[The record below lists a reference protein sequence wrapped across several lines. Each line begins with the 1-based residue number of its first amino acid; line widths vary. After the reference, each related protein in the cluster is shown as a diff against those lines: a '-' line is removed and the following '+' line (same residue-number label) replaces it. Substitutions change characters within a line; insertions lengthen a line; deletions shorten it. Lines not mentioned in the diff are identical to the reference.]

1 MKYTIFKTKW
11 GYFGLAGT
19 EKGIFQSW
27 LPSEREK
34 VKSEILR
41 QWPGAR
47 YDKDLFKKVQ
57 GLISAYL
64 EGNCVNFGRD
74 ISVVLNGSMGR
85 FAKRVLMECR
95 RLRFGQTISYG
106 KLAEKAGSAG
116 AARAA
121 GNALAGNP
129 LPLIIPCH
137 RVTCAD
143 GGLGGFSAI
152 RSGMPYGMGAVLL
165 KKRMLKLEEKALE
178 TA

>member
-27 LPSEREK
+27 LPGEREK

-41 QWPGAR
+41 RWPGAR
-47 YDKDLFKKVQ
+47 HEKALFRKVQ
-57 GLISAYL
+57 GLISAYFK
-64 EGNCVNFGRD
+64 GDCVNFGRD
-74 ISVVLNGSMGR
+74 ISIVLGNEPGG
-85 FAKRVLMECR
+85 FARRVLTVCR
-95 RLRFGQTISYG
+95 RVRFGETISYG
-106 KLAEKAGSAG
+106 ELAEKAGSAG

-137 RVTCAD
+137 RVICAD
-143 GGLGGFSAI
+143 GRIGGFSAT
-152 RSGMPYGMGAVLL
+152 GAVLL
-165 KKRMLKLEEKALE
+165 KKRMLTLEEKALE
-178 TA
+178 TG

>member
-1 MKYTIFKTKW
+1 MTKYTIFKTKW
-11 GYFGLAGT
+11 GYFALAGT

-27 LPSEREK
+27 LPGEREK

-47 YDKDLFKKVQ
+47 YEKAFFRDVQ
-57 GLISAYL
+57 GLINAYF
-64 EGNCVNFGRD
+64 EGDCVNFGRD
-74 ISVVLNGSMGR
+74 IPVVLADGLGR
-85 FAKRVLMECR
+85 FARRVLAECR
-95 RLRFGQTISYG
+95 RVRFGKTISYG

-121 GNALAGNP
+121 GNALAGNH

-137 RVTCAD
+137 RVICAD
-143 GGLGGFSAI
+143 GKVGGFSA
-152 RSGMPYGMGAVLL
+152 MGAVLL